1 LENTPSFDE
10 PPSQSFLADL
20 ASVEPNY
27 FYIFSFAAI
36 AGLLLMSALISASEV
51 AFFSLRADDLDRCR
65 DSDDPRDRNITDLLK
80 KPRLLLATIL
90 IMNNL
95 VNVGVV
101 TISTFL
107 MWEMTG
113 TKKPAEIIVGIVTFA
128 ATFAITF
135 FGEIIPKVYATHSNL
150 LMARLMGGV
159 WKFMIKVCSPV
170 SWLLLKMSHVVE
182 RRFEKRGY
190 NATVEEINQALELT
204 TDNDETTEE
213 EKDILKGIVNF
224 GTLTVRQVMK
234 ARVDMYAVDIDLNFR
249 ELIGQVKNSGFSR
262 MPVFRENLDQLEGI
276 LYIKDLLP
284 FLQEPEQFRWQKLV
298 RPGFFVPESKKLDA
312 LLKDFQSKRVHM
324 AVVVDEY
331 GGTAGLVTLE
341 DLIEEIIGEINDE
354 FDEDIAGFTKIDD
367 QTFVF
372 EGKTSL
378 HDFCKGLDINPEILD
393 AVRGESES
401 LGGLILELH
410 NSMPKA
416 GDKVV
421 FDRFEFTV
429 IAVDQKRIK
438 RVRVTLQENAQPG

>member
-1 LENTPSFDE
+1 M
-10 PPSQSFLADL
+10 ADL

-36 AGLLLMSALISASEV
+36 AVLLVMSAMVSASEV
-51 AFFSLRADDLDRCR
+51 AFFSLKTADLDRCR
-65 DSDDPRDRNITDLLK
+65 DSDDPRNKSILDLLK

-90 IMNNL
+90 ILNNL

-107 MWEMTG
+107 MWDMTG
-113 TKKPAEIIVGIVTFA
+113 TRKPAQVIVGIVTFA
-128 ATFAITF
+128 ATFGITF
-135 FGEIIPKVYATHSNL
+135 FGEIIPKVYATQNNL
-150 LMARLMGGV
+150 TLARLMANV
-159 WKFMIKVCSPV
+159 WKAMEGFCRPV
-170 SWLLLKMSHVVE
+170 SWILLKMSNVVE

-190 NATVEEINQALELT
+190 NATVEELNQALELT
-204 TDNDETTEE
+204 TGNDETTEE
-213 EKDILKGIVNF
+213 EKDILRGIVNF

-234 ARVDMYAVDIDLNFR
+234 SRMDIHAVDIEMNFR
-249 ELIGQVKNSGFSR
+249 ELITQVKNSGFSR
-262 MPVFRENLDQLEGI
+262 MPVYRGSLDQVEGI

-284 FLQEPEQFRWQKLV
+284 FLDEAEQFKWQKLI
-298 RPGFFVPESKKLDA
+298 RPGFFVPESKKLDS

-354 FDEDIAGFTKIDD
+354 FDEENAGFTKIDD
-367 QTFVF
+367 RTFVF

-378 HDFCKGLDINPEILD
+378 HDFCKELEIEPEVLEG
-393 AVRGESES
+393 VKGESES

-410 NSMPKA
+410 NAMPRA
-416 GDKVV
+416 GDKIV
-421 FDRFEFTV
+421 FDKFEFTV
-429 IAVDQKRIK
+429 IAVDQKRIR
-438 RVRVTLQENAQPG
+438 RVRVTIREGAK